1 MKTVLLLAALNC
13 TLCLM
18 VLPQDIGIV
27 VNQVAPGEKI
37 QVETQQDNVIL
48 I

>member
-1 MKTVLLLAALNC
+1 
-13 TLCLM
+13 
-18 VLPQDIGIV
+18 LPQDIGIV
-27 VNQVAPGEKI
+27 VNQVAPAEKI